1 MKNTKTIG
9 MLLIAGAVGVL
20 VPYTVL
26 TIIFDY
32 PDVLR
37 EDPGVVL
44 TRFHASGPQ
53 LILVWW
59 AFALLGLPLLPAYI
73 RLGQWLQ
80 RQTTYMQWVTAV
92 GVVSIVVQMVGLLRW
107 VFVVPVLAQLY
118 VGADTEGARTAATV
132 VFQAFHQFGGV
143 LLGEHL
149 GQLFTVVWTFMVSLA
164 FLQLRLFPRWV
175 AWFGMATAGIYALA
189 QAELAA
195 TVIPGFPV
203 WEAAGFIGSTLWLVW
218 LITVGAL
225 LIRIDSRHLS
235 SSNQAKQNLRSS
247 GHFPTS

>member
-44 TRFHASGPQ
+44 TRFHAGGPQ

-59 AFALLGLPLLPAYI
+59 AFALGLPLLPAYV

-92 GVVSIVVQMVGLLRW
+92 GVVSIVVQMAGLLRW

-118 VGADTEGARTAATV
+118 VSAENEGTRTTATV

-143 LLGEHL
+143 LLGEHM

-164 FLQLRLFPRWV
+164 ILQLRLFPRWV
-175 AWFGMATAGIYALA
+175 AWFGMVTAAIYALA

-218 LITVGAL
+218 LITVGAR

-235 SSNQAKQNLRSS
+235 GSNPAKQNLRSS